1 MAEDLGRIFHG
12 IHNGSDYKYDKKR
25 DSPSQKAKGKT
36 ALGCTL
42 LWGRWEWR
50 KGRNVPRIW
59 QELF

>member
-42 LWGRWEWR
+42 LWGR
-50 KGRNVPRIW
+50 
-59 QELF
+59 